1 MKKIDAMI
9 VVEGKNDI
17 HRLRQVIDA
26 DMICTYGL
34 SMPKEVLN
42 TIVEVS
48 KTKDIIIFTDPD
60 SPGNRI
66 RHRIQELVPNAKH
79 LYLQTKQARGKNKV
93 GIEHANLEDILEAF
107 NYISE
112 GKSQENSLSWSE
124 FIELGLSGRVDSKER
139 RKVLAEQLH
148 IGEAN
153 AKTFYHRLN
162 MIHATYEQLEGMIFD
177 AKSNSNNF

>member
-1 MKKIDAMI
+1 MKKIDAVI

-34 SMPKEVLN
+34 SMPKEILN

-48 KTKDIIIFTDPD
+48 KTKEVIIFTDPD

-66 RHRIQELVPNAKH
+66 RHKIQELVPQAKH
-79 LYLQTKQARGKNKV
+79 LYLQTKQARGRNKV
-93 GIEHANLEDILEAF
+93 GIEHARLEDILDAF

-112 GKSQENSLSWSE
+112 GKPQENSLTWEE
-124 FIELGLSGRVDSKER
+124 FIELGLSGREDSKEIR
-139 RKVLAEQLH
+139 NALAEQLH
-148 IGEAN
+148 IGQAN

-162 MIHATYEQLEGMIFD
+162 MIQATYEQLERMILD
-177 AKSNSNNF
+177 GKSNRNNF